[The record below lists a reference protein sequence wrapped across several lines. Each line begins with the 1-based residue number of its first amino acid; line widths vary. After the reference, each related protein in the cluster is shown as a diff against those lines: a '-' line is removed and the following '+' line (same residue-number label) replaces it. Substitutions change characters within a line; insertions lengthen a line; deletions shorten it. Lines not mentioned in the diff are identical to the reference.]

1 MRSRERTTEA
11 KVVGI
16 ARGRAWRTLA
26 GRGAGGGELAI
37 RAPDTVV
44 IHVGQE
50 LAQDNPGSW
59 MEGAPDEPA
68 KNSKPAVL

>member
-26 GRGAGGGELAI
+26 GRGAGGRELAI
-37 RAPDTVV
+37 RSTGTVV
-44 IHVGQE
+44 VHVGQE
-50 LAQDNPGSW
+50 LAIEAAQ
-59 MEGAPDEPA
+59 
-68 KNSKPAVL
+68 